1 MMDIPVNDPEQEAH
15 LPGEDNVEKPKKAG
29 RAARATLYR
38 VTMQNQLR
46 SIGIVDQ
53 KANIIVGINTILI
66 SIIIA
71 VLSMESNYG
80 AFQFLAQLDLN
91 LPLSILLVCCF
102 ISGIMALFVVRPS
115 PKLWSKETPSKLFF
129 RDNRNTHIDLFH
141 KRMDE
146 IMESDE
152 SVYKTLNT
160 DMYLFGQTVIRK
172 YRLLG
177 TAYLIFL
184 LGFVTTVLSFVV
196 LHYII

>member
-1 MMDIPVNDPEQEAH
+1 MDIPLTNPE
-15 LPGEDNVEKPKKAG
+15 LEDIIPDEGNQNKAKTAS

-38 VTMQNQLR
+38 VTMQNQIR

-71 VLSMESNYG
+71 VLSMESNFG
-80 AFQFLAQLDLN
+80 AFEFLAQLDLN

-102 ISGIMALFVVRPS
+102 ISGIMALFVVRPPSRLWQKQS
-115 PKLWSKETPSKLFF
+115 PNQLFF
-129 RDNRNTHIDLFH
+129 KNYNNSSLDSFH
-141 KRMDE
+141 NYMDG
-146 IMESDE
+146 IMDSDK

-160 DMYLFGQTVIRK
+160 DMYIFGKAVIRK

-177 TAYLIFL
+177 IAYLIFL
-184 LGFVTTVLSFVV
+184 FGFVTTVLSFIL
-196 LHYII
+196 LHYIL